1 MMRRTASLQVNLD
14 GGEDSAAVSGYR
26 ARWALAHRIGPVIV
40 ASFANSP
47 LKDGKPTGWL
57 STRQATWSLMD
68 AGRTAHPPYAPDPRD
83 AWTRYALDARVL
95 CVRDTAAERDG
106 APGDWTAPP
115 GLTFRQW
122 VRGAAGL
129 RRPTAADLDYH
140 LSTLFPPVRPRG
152 YVEVRYLDTQPTA
165 TWQHPLLLVSA
176 LFSSQAV
183 TERALELTERS
194 AGDWLIAAR
203 RGLADTTLRATAR
216 DLVELAADH
225 LDPSLD
231 QALGAQVMGALHRRT
246 SDAARRQPA

>member
-1 MMRRTASLQVNLD
+1 VRTGWESNRLRATLGTCPPFTHPLDSGRDPVTSWVERVMTAPVMCVRR
-14 GGEDSAAVSGYR
+14 AAGHWAPHRPMSFAAWVSG
-26 ARWALAHRIGPVIV
+26 AGETT
-40 ASFANSP
+40 
-47 LKDGKPTGWL
+47 PTF
-57 STRQATWSLMD
+57 D
-68 AGRTAHPPYAPDPRD
+68 
-83 AWTRYALDARVL
+83 
-95 CVRDTAAERDG
+95 
-106 APGDWTAPP
+106 
-115 GLTFRQW
+115 
-122 VRGAAGL
+122 
-129 RRPTAADLDYH
+129 DLDYH

-231 QALGAQVMGALHRRT
+231 QTLGTQVMGALHRRT